1 MSIIFYPFY
10 LKEYKGRWY
19 ALGFKDGLSGVYKL
33 PLDRI
38 RDYSYSILP
47 FPDDYTFNPQEYF
60 NDIIGVTRLSGEVKE
75 IKFLVQNRLAPFIRL
90 NPLHHSQKL
99 SFLHENGDMEFTINI
114 IPNREFYNLI
124 FEYQPYIQI
133 LSPREAGLAANERVE
148 EIAAQ
153 LPDYSLNRQKDTAAK
168 NGIEDDGYNLFS
180 NL

>member
-1 MSIIFYPFY
+1 M
-10 LKEYKGRWY
+10 
-19 ALGFKDGLSGVYKL
+19 
-33 PLDRI
+33 
-38 RDYSYSILP
+38 
-47 FPDDYTFNPQEYF
+47 
-60 NDIIGVTRLSGEVKE
+60 
-75 IKFLVQNRLAPFIRL
+75 
-90 NPLHHSQKL
+90 
-99 SFLHENGDMEFTINI
+99 HENGDMEFTINI

-124 FEYQPYIQI
+124 FEYQPHIQI